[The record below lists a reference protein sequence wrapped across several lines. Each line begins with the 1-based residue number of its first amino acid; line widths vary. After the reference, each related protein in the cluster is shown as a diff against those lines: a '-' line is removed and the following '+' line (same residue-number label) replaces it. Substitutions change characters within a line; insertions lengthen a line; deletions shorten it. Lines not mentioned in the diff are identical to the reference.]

1 MDVEAEVTDANSN
14 DDKRGYNAAVNGDTP
29 PKSSIPQRGDGPKND
44 CERSCDRKNA
54 RKGLIDLKNSGNH
67 DLPLMLIGNSIP
79 QHMLQNVR
87 DNESADRSAI
97 RAAIAAKP

>member
-1 MDVEAEVTDANSN
+1 
-14 DDKRGYNAAVNGDTP
+14 
-29 PKSSIPQRGDGPKND
+29 
-44 CERSCDRKNA
+44 
-54 RKGLIDLKNSGNH
+54 
-67 DLPLMLIGNSIP
+67 LPLMLIGNSIP